1 MTTYFGFGMLAVIGL
16 FLALIC
22 FIMRLLS
29 KAVYQITETNKQLL
43 IVVAGKGEKPE
54 SALRTL
60 VASDRPPK
68 KVIPGIAEKK
78 QKSDENKNSNYTM
91 RIGIP
96 NGI

>member
-43 IVVAGKGEKPE
+43 IVVAGRDDKPD
-54 SALRTL
+54 SLRAL
-60 VASDRPPK
+60 VASSKSPK
-68 KVIPGIAEKK
+68 KVIPGIVNEKK
-78 QKSDENKNSNYTM
+78 KDNKSENSDYKMS
-91 RIGIP
+91 IGVH
-96 NGI
+96 